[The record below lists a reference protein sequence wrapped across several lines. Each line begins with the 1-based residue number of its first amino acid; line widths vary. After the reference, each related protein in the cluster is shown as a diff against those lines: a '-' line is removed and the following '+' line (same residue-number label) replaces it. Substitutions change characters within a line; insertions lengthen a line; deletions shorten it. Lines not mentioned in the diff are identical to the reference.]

1 MFGKLWYRWIEKHS
15 HELHQKEITLD
26 VNDPFFDVITPYLFD
41 SLAVGLT
48 LKINLKIMAQ
58 INPYIHFNGNAEEAF
73 TFYKSVFG
81 GEFAMISRFKDLKIA
96 EHPISENEANKIM
109 HIALPIGK
117 HSILMGSDT
126 PEFMGKQNENE
137 NRSKISISAES
148 KEEADKL
155 FNGLSA
161 GGNVEM
167 PIDNSPWGSYF
178 GMFRD
183 KYGIE
188 WMVDFDPRRKDK

>member
-1 MFGKLWYRWIEKHS
+1 
-15 HELHQKEITLD
+15 
-26 VNDPFFDVITPYLFD
+26 
-41 SLAVGLT
+41 
-48 LKINLKIMAQ
+48 MAT
-58 INPYIHFNGNAEEAF
+58 INPHINFNGNAEEAF

-81 GEFAMISRFKDLKIA
+81 GEFAKIMRFKDLSST
-96 EHPISENEANKIM
+96 EFPVGENEANKIM

-117 HSILMGSDT
+117 NILMANDV
-126 PEFMGKQNENE
+126 PEFMGKTNENE

-148 KEEADKL
+148 REEADKL

-161 GGNVEM
+161 GGQIEM
-167 PIDNSPWGSYF
+167 PIADSPWGSYF

-188 WMVDFDPRRKDK
+188 WMIDYDPKYKGQQ

>member
-1 MFGKLWYRWIEKHS
+1 
-15 HELHQKEITLD
+15 
-26 VNDPFFDVITPYLFD
+26 
-41 SLAVGLT
+41 
-48 LKINLKIMAQ
+48 MAL

-81 GEFAMISRFKDLKIA
+81 GEFSKIFRFKELSSA
-96 EHPISENEANKIM
+96 EFPVPENEANKIM

-117 HSILMGSDT
+117 NILMANDV
-126 PEFMGKQNENE
+126 PEFMGRVNENE

-161 GGNVEM
+161 GGQIEM
-167 PIDNSPWGSYF
+167 PNADSPWGSYF
-178 GMFRD
+178 GCFRD

-188 WMVDFDPRRKDK
+188 WIVEFDPKLRD

>member
-1 MFGKLWYRWIEKHS
+1 
-15 HELHQKEITLD
+15 
-26 VNDPFFDVITPYLFD
+26 
-41 SLAVGLT
+41 
-48 LKINLKIMAQ
+48 MAQ

-81 GEFAMISRFKDLKIA
+81 GEFALLVRMKDMPVDPNN
-96 EHPISENEANKIM
+96 PIPEADTDKIM

-117 HSILMGSDT
+117 FDVLMASDV
-126 PEFMGKQNENE
+126 PSFMGKVNENE

-148 KEEADKL
+148 REEADKL

-161 GGNVEM
+161 GGKIEV
-167 PIDNSPWGSYF
+167 PIADSPWGSYF

-183 KYGIE
+183 KFGIE
-188 WMVDFDPRRKDK
+188 WMVDFDPKYN